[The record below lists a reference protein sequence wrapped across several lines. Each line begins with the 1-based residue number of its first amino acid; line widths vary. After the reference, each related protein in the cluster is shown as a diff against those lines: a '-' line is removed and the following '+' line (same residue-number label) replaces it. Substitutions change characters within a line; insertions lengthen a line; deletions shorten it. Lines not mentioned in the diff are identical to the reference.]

1 MRNDIQKR
9 SYGWSSFFFFAPS
22 DGGYIFFVALW
33 QTGEGRVSVLV
44 ENNQSADD
52 ARNPT
57 GECQEE
63 DDEHGAAT
71 SVEDSKGRKEN
82 SKEYTE

>member
-1 MRNDIQKR
+1 M
-9 SYGWSSFFFFAPS
+9 
-22 DGGYIFFVALW
+22 
-33 QTGEGRVSVLV
+33 SVLV

-52 ARNPT
+52 TRNPT